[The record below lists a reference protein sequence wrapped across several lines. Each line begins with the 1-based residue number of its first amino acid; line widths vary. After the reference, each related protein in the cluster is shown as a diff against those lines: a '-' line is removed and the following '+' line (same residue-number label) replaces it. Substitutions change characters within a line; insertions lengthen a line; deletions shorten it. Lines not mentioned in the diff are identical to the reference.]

1 MTPLF
6 VALAVLVLTLL
17 ALLLWFVPHLLQ
29 QQAARVAGETKQL
42 REMLLDLLNE
52 QEAVTLRQTQLGSS
66 LSLLRGQ
73 IEQLAKS
80 APGAPAHLSEAALH
94 QLEQRLS
101 DFQSEIQSWA
111 EGQARTD
118 ARSVAQDN
126 EAWANLMSLLAAI
139 QQRVGELSTDRSS
152 VLAAAQAHTLLEE
165 LEREM
170 QHLRGISEDIE
181 KLQWRLR
188 RSLSE
193 REVSVSHLR
202 SHTREGAL

>member
-1 MTPLF
+1 MTALF

-29 QQAARVAGETKQL
+29 QQAVRVAGETKQL

-80 APGAPAHLSEAALH
+80 APGTSAQLPEAALR

-101 DFQSEIQSWA
+101 DFQNEIQGWA
-111 EGQARTD
+111 ERRTRND
-118 ARSVAQDN
+118 ARSLAQDN

-139 QQRVGELSTDRSS
+139 QQRMGELSTDRSS
-152 VLAAAQAHTLLEE
+152 ALAGAQAHTLLEE

>member
-73 IEQLAKS
+73 IEQLAKTAPS
-80 APGAPAHLSEAALH
+80 APAQLPDAALH

-101 DFQSEIQSWA
+101 DFQQEIQSWA
-111 EGQARTD
+111 ERRARTD

-152 VLAAAQAHTLLEE
+152 ALAGAQAHTLLEE